1 MEPQFRPMVC
11 LTQTRMNRLFFGN
24 VLYMKELFIEKNSSI
39 LSALK
44 QMDAIKHRLLIVV
57 EAGKFNS
64 MLSIGDIQRAIIRG
78 AEMNSPIVNILRNN
92 INVASI
98 HDDRKEVQEYVKK
111 HKTEYMPIVDEE
123 RNIVEVLFWNDLFH
137 SDVIRRTDEFHLP
150 VIIMAGGKGT
160 RLRPLTN
167 VLPKPLIPIGNQT
180 MLEDIMDRFVDCGC
194 HEFYISVNYKADTI
208 KRYMSNIDKPQYHI
222 TYFQEN
228 KPLGTAGSLHL
239 LKDQIKDTFFVSNCD
254 IIIDEDYGEILKYHR
269 DNHNEI
275 TVVAAI
281 KNLAIPYGTLE
292 TKEEGLLSDIKEKPE
307 YTFKINT
314 GMYILEPHLI
324 GEIPPNEFYHITYL
338 IEKLMRDGRRVGVY
352 PINEGSWTDV
362 GNWNEYLKFVNRND
376 K

>member
-1 MEPQFRPMVC
+1 
-11 LTQTRMNRLFFGN
+11 
-24 VLYMKELFIEKNSSI
+24 MKEEILQVCIDSKVAI

-44 QMDAIKHRLLIVV
+44 QMDAVKHKLLIVMDSGRYV
-57 EAGKFNS
+57 S
-64 MLSIGDIQRAIIRG
+64 LLSIGDIQRAIIKG
-78 AEMNSPIVNILRNN
+78 IGMECGVKDILRKKT
-92 INVASI
+92 NVASV
-98 HDDRKEVQEYVKK
+98 HDDLEIVKQYVKE
-111 HKTEYMPIVDEE
+111 HKTEFMPIIDDDNHIVDV
-123 RNIVEVLFWNDLFH
+123 IFWDDLFH
-137 SDVIRRTDEFHLP
+137 TRMGRRTKEFDLP
-150 VIIMAGGKGT
+150 IIIMAGGQGT

-167 VLPKPLIPIGNQT
+167 VLPKPLIPIGEQT

-194 HEFYISVNYKADTI
+194 RDFYVSVNYKADI
-208 KRYMSNIDKPQYHI
+208 IRRYMDNLCKPQYHI
-222 TYFQEN
+222 TYFQED

-239 LKDQIKDTFFVSNCD
+239 LKDKINDTFFVSNCD

-269 DNHNEI
+269 ENHNEI

-281 KNLAIPYGTLE
+281 KNMAIPYGALE

-324 GEIPPNEFYHITYL
+324 NEIPKDEFYHITFL
-338 IEKLMRDGRRVGVY
+338 IEKLMKEGRRVGVY

-362 GNWNEYLKFVNRND
+362 GNWDEYLKFVNKD